1 MGPDGALARH
11 VHQYRSRQSQTDM
24 ALAVCEAIDKGTNLI
39 VEAGTGVGKTFAYLI
54 PALLSGKQ
62 VIVSTGSKN
71 LQDQL
76 FYKDLP
82 ALLSMLDV
90 HPRLALLKGRS
101 NYLCQLRLSYALD
114 VAGRSS
120 DKYLDHLLKIDQWAS
135 VTKDGDIG
143 NLTTVPERSAAI
155 SDVVSTKDSC
165 TGSQCH
171 YYEACFTRKARVKAL
186 DAKVI
191 VVNHH
196 LFFADKLLKDTGF
209 TELLPDSD
217 VVIFDEA
224 HQLPDISIRYF
235 GQQLSTHGI
244 KALLKQFIE
253 IAQNELGDTIQIFDH
268 SQVAA
273 QALSAWLNELAEASV
288 SDWRKVLTNKHLS
301 QVSWALFNEF
311 ETLARVVEAHLG
323 RNARLDLAFEHL
335 QALIAKLRQFF
346 ECQDPQAAYSVEI
359 TKGVTSH
366 HAGPSNHPMA
376 NNSSASVNPN
386 SRSNPSSMPNHSA
399 VLSIAPINVAK
410 QCQQFFIKDTCWI
423 FTSATLQLS
432 RSLEHFANEMGLSGA
447 GASRKGPT
455 KTNSTNANSI
465 KANSVKAGSASA
477 NSGNTGSA
485 KAKQLILDSP
495 FDYPNQAVFCVP
507 RHLAKSGQ
515 TQQTAQQLVDICRQ
529 AINAAQGRTFV
540 LFTSHQMLQQ
550 VAVMLRSRV
559 NYPLLVQGQGSKQH
573 LLEKFSLLGNAVLLG
588 TQSFWEGVDVRGRLL
603 SCVIIDKLPFVQPD
617 DTLYRARAAHAE
629 RKGLDPFTHIALP
642 QAVITLKQGVGR
654 LIRDE
659 KDKGVLILC
668 DNRIVNRSY
677 GEAFISSLPP
687 MRRTRDLDKA
697 LHFLKR
703 IP

>member
-253 IAQNELGDTIQIFDH
+253 IAQNELGDTIQIVEQ

-311 ETLARVVEAHLG
+311 ETLARVVEAQLG
-323 RNARLDLAFEHL
+323 RNERLDLAFEHL

-359 TKGVTSH
+359 TKGSG
-366 HAGPSNHPMA
+366 A
-376 NNSSASVNPN
+376 AS
-386 SRSNPSSMPNHSA
+386 HSA
-399 VLSIAPINVAK
+399 VLSLAPINVAK
-410 QCQQFFIKDTCWI
+410 QCQQFFVKDTSWI

-447 GASRKGPT
+447 GASKKGST
-455 KTNSTNANSI
+455 KANSTN
-465 KANSVKAGSASA
+465 ANSVKAGSASA

-550 VAVMLRSRV
+550 VALMLRSRV

-603 SCVIIDKLPFVQPD
+603 SCVIIDKLPFIQPD

-668 DNRIVNRSY
+668 DNRIVNRAY